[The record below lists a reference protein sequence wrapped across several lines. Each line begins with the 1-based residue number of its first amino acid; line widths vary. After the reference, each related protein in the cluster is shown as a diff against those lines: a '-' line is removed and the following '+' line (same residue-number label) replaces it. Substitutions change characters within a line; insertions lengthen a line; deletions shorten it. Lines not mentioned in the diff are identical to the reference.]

1 MSELDEKLN
10 SILSN
15 PAMMQQIMSLA
26 QSLNQSNQANQ
37 SNQTNQ
43 ANQASGPQNQ
53 NSPAPPRQARESA
66 PIEPGINPNLLSK
79 LAGIMQRGSIDKNQE
94 SLLKALRP
102 YLSNAKLQKL
112 ERAMHA
118 AKMAGVASEMVTS
131 RGQSPFS
138 GR

>member
-26 QSLNQSNQANQ
+26 QALNQQPE
-37 SNQTNQ
+37 
-43 ANQASGPQNQ
+43 PQQ
-53 NSPAPPRQARESA
+53 APPPQTPPQPQRS
-66 PIEPGINPNLLSK
+66 EPEPSNDQIMNPNLLNRV
-79 LAGIMQRGSIDKNQE
+79 AGLMQRGSIDKNQE

-102 YLSNAKLQKL
+102 YLSRQKLEKL

-118 AKMAGVASEMVTS
+118 AKMAGIASEMMNA
-131 RGQSPFS
+131 RGQSPS
-138 GR
+138 SRR

>member
-26 QSLNQSNQANQ
+26 QALNQSEAQQQ
-37 SNQTNQ
+37 SI
-43 ANQASGPQNQ
+43 
-53 NSPAPPRQARESA
+53 NSAAPPQQSA
-66 PIEPGINPNLLSK
+66 EPSVKEAPFNPNLLNK
-79 LAGIMQRGSIDKNQE
+79 IAGLMERGSIDKNQE
-94 SLLKALRP
+94 SLLKALGP
-102 YLSNAKLQKL
+102 YLSRQKLQKL

-118 AKMAGVASEMVTS
+118 AKMAGIASEMVNV

-138 GR
+138 RR

>member
-26 QSLNQSNQANQ
+26 QALNQSEAQRQ
-37 SNQTNQ
+37 STN
-43 ANQASGPQNQ
+43 ST
-53 NSPAPPRQARESA
+53 APPQQSA
-66 PIEPGINPNLLSK
+66 EPAIKEAPFNPNLLNK
-79 LAGIMQRGSIDKNQE
+79 IAGLMERGSIDKNQE
-94 SLLKALRP
+94 SLLKALGP
-102 YLSNAKLQKL
+102 YLSRQKLQKL

-118 AKMAGVASEMVTS
+118 AKMAGIASEMVNV

-138 GR
+138 RR

>member
-26 QSLNQSNQANQ
+26 QALNQSEAQQQ
-37 SNQTNQ
+37 STNY
-43 ANQASGPQNQ
+43 A
-53 NSPAPPRQARESA
+53 APPQQSA
-66 PIEPGINPNLLSK
+66 EPAIKEAPFNPNLLNK
-79 LAGIMQRGSIDKNQE
+79 IAGLMERGSIDKNQE
-94 SLLKALRP
+94 SLLKALGP
-102 YLSNAKLQKL
+102 YLSRQKLQKL

-118 AKMAGVASEMVTS
+118 AKMAGIASEMVNV

-138 GR
+138 RR

>member
-26 QSLNQSNQANQ
+26 QALNQQPE
-37 SNQTNQ
+37 
-43 ANQASGPQNQ
+43 PQQ
-53 NSPAPPRQARESA
+53 APPPQTPPQPQRS
-66 PIEPGINPNLLSK
+66 EPEPSNDRIMNPNLLNRV
-79 LAGIMQRGSIDKNQE
+79 AGLMQRGSIDKNQE

-102 YLSNAKLQKL
+102 YLSRQKLEQL

-118 AKMAGVASEMVTS
+118 AKMAGIASEFVNS
-131 RGQSPFS
+131 RGQSPFQ
-138 GR
+138 RR

>member
-26 QSLNQSNQANQ
+26 QALNQSEAQRQ
-37 SNQTNQ
+37 STN
-43 ANQASGPQNQ
+43 ST
-53 NSPAPPRQARESA
+53 APPQQSA
-66 PIEPGINPNLLSK
+66 EPAVKEAPFNPNLLNK
-79 LAGIMQRGSIDKNQE
+79 IAGLMERGSIDKNQE
-94 SLLKALRP
+94 SLLKALGP
-102 YLSNAKLQKL
+102 YLSRQKLQKL

-118 AKMAGVASEMVTS
+118 AKMAGIASEMVNV

-138 GR
+138 RR

>member
-26 QSLNQSNQANQ
+26 QALNQQPE
-37 SNQTNQ
+37 
-43 ANQASGPQNQ
+43 PQQ
-53 NSPAPPRQARESA
+53 APPPQTPPQPQRS
-66 PIEPGINPNLLSK
+66 EPEPSNDRIMNPNLLNRV
-79 LAGIMQRGSIDKNQE
+79 AGLMQRGSIDKNQE

-102 YLSNAKLQKL
+102 YLSRQKLEKL

-118 AKMAGVASEMVTS
+118 AKMAGIASEMMNA
-131 RGQSPFS
+131 RGQSPS
-138 GR
+138 SRR